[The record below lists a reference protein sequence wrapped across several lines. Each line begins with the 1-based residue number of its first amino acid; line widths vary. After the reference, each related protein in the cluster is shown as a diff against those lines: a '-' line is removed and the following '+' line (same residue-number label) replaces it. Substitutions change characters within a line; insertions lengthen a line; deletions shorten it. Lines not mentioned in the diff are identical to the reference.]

1 MFGEPHILIIDD
13 EKNYLLVLET
23 LLLDEGY
30 RVTALSDPE
39 TALTFLSES
48 EVDVVIT
55 DFKMPKLSGREILN
69 HVKKNYANISVI
81 VMTAFGSIESAV
93 DLMKEGAFD
102 YITKPFTNDELLISV
117 HNACKLSQA
126 HRQYKILQESIA
138 EKYVNE
144 QILGQSKYMREIRQ
158 LIEQSAPLK
167 TPIMIKGERG
177 TGKKHI
183 AKVIHYSSD
192 RKDKPLIMINCKSY
206 NSKSFEEE
214 LYGLEK
220 EDVSA
225 TTFKRGKIEQAHE
238 GSLFLEE
245 VNELSLDAQDLLF
258 ELLHSKKLKRINAKQ
273 GTSIDIRPI
282 VSTSADI
289 KAMVQEGLF
298 REDLYYLLNIV
309 EIRVPALRERRE
321 DIPELVG
328 FFSHKISK
336 ENDIKEKRFTAEAL
350 NFLSAY
356 DWEGNIMQLQN
367 ILERCIILV
376 AGEQI
381 TDNDLP
387 PEIRD
392 EDGQFKSAV
401 DLLPY
406 ELNLTDTLDKI
417 EAALIR
423 RALVRSDFVQAH
435 AADTL
440 GISRSLIQYKLKK
453 YNITGH

>member
-1 MFGEPHILIIDD
+1 MLDYAHILVIDD

-23 LLLDEGY
+23 LLMDEGY
-30 RVTALSDPE
+30 TVTALSDPE
-39 TALTFLSES
+39 TALTFLEES

-55 DFKMPKLSGREILN
+55 DFKMPKLSGRDILN
-69 HVKKNYANISVI
+69 YLRKKNTHIPVI

-102 YITKPFTNDELLISV
+102 YITKPFANDELLISV

-138 EKYVNE
+138 EKYVDE
-144 QILGQSKYMREIRQ
+144 EILGQSKVMREVRS
-158 LIEQSAPLK
+158 LVEQSAKLK

-177 TGKKHI
+177 TGKKHL

-192 RKDKPLIMINCKSY
+192 RKEMPLIMINCKSISN
-206 NSKSFEEE
+206 NSFLEEMFGIE
-214 LYGLEK
+214 NEEG
-220 EDVSA
+220 VGA
-225 TTFKRGKIEQAHE
+225 FKRGKIEQSHK
-238 GSLFLEE
+238 GTLFLEE
-245 VNELSLDAQDLLF
+245 IQELSQEAQDYLY
-258 ELLHSKKLKRINAKQ
+258 ELLNSKQLKRINSKNS
-273 GTSIDIRPI
+273 TPIDIRPI
-282 VSTSADI
+282 VSSSIDI
-289 KAMVQEGLF
+289 KTMVQDGLF

-309 EIRVPALRERRE
+309 EIKMPSLRERRE

-328 FFSHKISK
+328 YFTSKIAK
-336 ENDIKEKRFTAEAL
+336 ENNISEKRFTAEAL
-350 NFLSAY
+350 NYLTAY

-367 ILERCIILV
+367 VLERCIILV
-376 AGEQI
+376 GGEQI
-381 TDNDLP
+381 TDNDIP